1 MARAVFGSGAIAACL
16 ATALAGCSLQQGIA
30 QGSGSQG
37 QPAVSAPAINA
48 ATLDGGTFSWAST
61 RGRPAVID
69 FRGSWCGPCRA
80 QQHDLNAIAAR
91 YAGRVLFL
99 GVDMRD
105 DTAAARAYLHDYAV
119 TYPSVADPAE
129 QISAAYDV
137 AAPPTVIV
145 VDAQGRIVDRLLGT
159 LTGLRTRLDSLR

>member
-1 MARAVFGSGAIAACL
+1 MARQAVCGGVSAL
-16 ATALAGCSLQQGIA
+16 LLVTALAGCSLQQGIA
-30 QGSGSQG
+30 QESGPNG
-37 QPAVSAPAINA
+37 HAPVTAPAITA

-61 RGRPAVID
+61 RGRPVVLD
-69 FRGSWCGPCRA
+69 FWASWCGPCRA
-80 QQHDLNAIAAR
+80 QQHDLDAIAAG

-105 DTAAARAYLHDYAV
+105 DTAAANAYRHSYAV
-119 TYPSVADPAE
+119 SYPSVADPAE

-145 VDAQGRIVDRLLGT
+145 VDSHGLIVDRLLGT
-159 LTGLRTRLDSLR
+159 LTGLRARLDSLS

>member
-1 MARAVFGSGAIAACL
+1 MARAVFGSGAIAVCL

-37 QPAVSAPAINA
+37 QPVVSAPAINS
-48 ATLDGGTFSWAST
+48 ATLDGGTFSWEST
-61 RGRPAVID
+61 RGRPVVLD
-69 FRGSWCGPCRA
+69 FWASWCGPCRA
-80 QQHDLNAIAAR
+80 EQHELDAIAAR
-91 YAGRVLFL
+91 YGNRVLFL

-105 DTAAARAYLHDYAV
+105 DTAAANAYRNDYGV

-145 VDAQGRIVDRLLGT
+145 VDAHGRIVDRLLGT
-159 LTGLRTRLDSLR
+159 LTGLRTRLEGLT